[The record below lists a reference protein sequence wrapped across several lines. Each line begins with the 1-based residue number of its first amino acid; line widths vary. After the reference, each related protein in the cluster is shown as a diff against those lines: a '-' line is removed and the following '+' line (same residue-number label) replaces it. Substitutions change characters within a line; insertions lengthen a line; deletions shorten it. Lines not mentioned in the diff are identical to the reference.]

1 VNGWALE
8 LQDIVVTRGK
18 RRILRVPQLRVAARD
33 FLGIVGPNGAGKTT
47 LLRLCASL
55 LHPDVGRITI
65 LGKDPQAAS
74 AWAQSGIRR
83 SIGYLHQSIE
93 HRQDLPFT
101 LEQVVSM
108 GLYGRR
114 GLLRRLTNRD
124 QEQVA
129 FWIDRLG
136 LNAMCKRAFRS
147 LSGGEQRKALIA
159 RAMIQDPR
167 LLLLDEPGANLDL
180 DWKEQLIQLI
190 EALFNSLDMA
200 VVMVSH
206 ETWQLPQA
214 CRRVALMKDGEI
226 VRIGPKRETL
236 SGKALSQLFGCRVE
250 SVLRSGRVHALS
262 EPHEGRQDAH
272 H

>member
-1 VNGWALE
+1 MSPWALE
-8 LQDIVVTRGK
+8 LQGIVVTRGK
-18 RRILRVPQLRVAARD
+18 RRILHVPELRVATRD

-55 LHPDVGRITI
+55 LSPGSGNVRI
-65 LGKDPQAAS
+65 LGRDPQS
-74 AWAQSGIRR
+74 LSGWAQSGIRR
-83 SIGYLHQSIE
+83 FIGYVPQAIE

-101 LEQVVSM
+101 LQDVVSM

-114 GLLRRLTNRD
+114 GFFSRLTNRD
-124 QEQVA
+124 REQVA

-136 LNAMCKRAFRS
+136 LNAVSQHSFRS

-180 DWKEQLIQLI
+180 DWKEQLIHLI
-190 EALFNSLDMA
+190 EELFKAADMT

-226 VRIGPKRETL
+226 VRIGPRQETL
-236 SGKALSQLFGCRVE
+236 SSEALSELFGCHVE

-262 EPHEGRQDAH
+262 EPQEKRQNGNH
-272 H
+272 